1 MYPFFAI
8 GDFNIS
14 LSGLKSATRFFKR

>member
-14 LSGLKSATRFFKR
+14 LSRLKSATRFFKR